1 MQEMSTITH
10 FTTTTENILS
20 LTLSLDPRSLSL
32 DPTLTLAGDV
42 RKTSDIGLS
51 GA

>member
-1 MQEMSTITH
+1 MSTLTH
-10 FTTTTENILS
+10 FTTTTQHALP
-20 LTLSLDPRSLSL
+20 LTLLFNSRSLSL